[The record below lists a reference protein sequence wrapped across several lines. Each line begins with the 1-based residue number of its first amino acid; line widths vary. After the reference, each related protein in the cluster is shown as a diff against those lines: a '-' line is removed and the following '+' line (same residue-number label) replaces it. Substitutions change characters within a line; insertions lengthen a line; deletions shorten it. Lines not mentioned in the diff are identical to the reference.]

1 MLGTYI
7 TFSNGNLRT
16 QTITE
21 RTNWIDLILDEI
33 QLKKK
38 NKQWTEKYHS
48 RKYADLYKQRKMSGK
63 KWNKNIYGTWWQSS
77 NILKLLPKITKTIF
91 VKRHKDMV
99 LRSSVNQ
106 IHDEYKSNNM
116 GANHKTLTNK
126 DKVETLK
133 AYK

>member
-1 MLGTYI
+1 MGGSRWWKSKWLH
-7 TFSNGNLRT
+7 R
-16 QTITE
+16 
-21 RTNWIDLILDEI
+21 R
-33 QLKKK
+33 LK
-38 NKQWTEKYHS
+38 YP
-48 RKYADLYKQRKMSGK
+48 SGLEK

-77 NILKLLPKITKTIF
+77 NILKLFPKITKTVF